1 MLELSSLEKQNF
13 EGQFVS
19 WGHEFFSPYYPWL
32 IFWLKQRTIWKVQL
46 KRAPTE
52 PYIRDRWSPKK
63 REIIDYITI
72 QLQYITIWEFG
83 SMKTEKCHF
92 ELDSRAYSSFF
103 KPNQSLLQSISTSH
117 WCSFFLSTALPKKGP
132 KLSCQPHKFSTRLWV
147 LMVPAYQEAI
157 KSRLVNRPSMSKQQ
171 KN

>member
-1 MLELSSLEKQNF
+1 MLKGRQLNLPLNFASPTPKYLKRGRQRNELIHYIL
-13 EGQFVS
+13 
-19 WGHEFFSPYYPWL
+19 
-32 IFWLKQRTIWKVQL
+32 RIWKY
-46 KRAPTE
+46 RNSF
-52 PYIRDRWSPKK
+52 R
-63 REIIDYITI
+63 
-72 QLQYITIWEFG
+72 
-83 SMKTEKCHF
+83 EKCYFGH
-92 ELDSRAYSSFF
+92 DRRTYSSFF